1 MSAFLLKQPTFWCGC
16 ILLNAIAVHQ
26 IIEASRKAQHN
37 RAAHEA
43 AQDVDQEDDEEDE
56 EKDQGNHS
64 QDPKS

>member
-1 MSAFLLKQPTFWCGC
+1 MSAFLLKQPTVFCGC

-26 IIEASRKAQHN
+26 IIEAERKAQHN

-43 AQDVDQEDDEEDE
+43 AQDVDQEDDEEGE
-56 EKDQGNHS
+56 ENDQGNQR